1 MNGLVRQEVDSC
13 LKCCAELEA
22 SFGRILKWVE
32 ETTQSAHGIEGST
45 ARQTQSLETVS
56 SAIEA
61 LERRSRETVG
71 NFQDVVMAA
80 EELADLGTAMN
91 RTWKVG

>member
-1 MNGLVRQEVDSC
+1 M
-13 LKCCAELEA
+13 
-22 SFGRILKWVE
+22 
-32 ETTQSAHGIEGST
+32 
-45 ARQTQSLETVS
+45 S

-80 EELADLGTAMN
+80 EELAELGTAMN